1 MNMVGWWQ
9 GKWESALST
18 VWFKAVWGLH
28 AYVQHTVNF
37 SYMVEYQYLQNSSS
51 IPDGEP
57 GPCLKS
63 VLSFP
68 LTSPP
73 CLCIPSLRWLAT
85 IWTCSLE
92 LREDHGGWVKPI
104 SCNQEMGDTERLL
117 FPGAPQGGFGA
128 WFQGIPEAG
137 IFCLL
142 PLVGLSLGSSHDVQD
157 HGYHRSFTKYNIK
170 FQRLLMHST
179 WLTVSSEPTLL
190 LLASGAPSLRL
201 DLQDSLLMILCTE
214 CWGHPRWS
222 CLVWHELSFWKIGI

>member
-1 MNMVGWWQ
+1 M
-9 GKWESALST
+9 
-18 VWFKAVWGLH
+18 
-28 AYVQHTVNF
+28 
-37 SYMVEYQYLQNSSS
+37 
-51 IPDGEP
+51 
-57 GPCLKS
+57 
-63 VLSFP
+63 
-68 LTSPP
+68 
-73 CLCIPSLRWLAT
+73 
-85 IWTCSLE
+85 
-92 LREDHGGWVKPI
+92 KPI

-117 FPGAPQGGFGA
+117 CPGAPQGGFGA

-142 PLVGLSLGSSHDVQD
+142 PLVGLSLGSSHDIQD

-214 CWGHPRWS
+214 C
-222 CLVWHELSFWKIGI
+222 